1 LAQKIVEI
9 SKKEIQAKQKED
21 LIRVCN
27 SIIDAN
33 KLIRKIINAEN
44 NQVKVEKNLIE
55 KEIKLDETAE
65 LDKERQERIISELK
79 KRIQIIKKPVADIL
93 KQIEQEQNELA
104 NMSEL
109 IKNVKEINAKRIRD
123 SVIIIDEFE
132 KLKKNI
138 DNQDVICRNLIYF
151 SKGSFFS
158 KTEELIKG
166 KNIHIDHIGK
176 LSKLIIDEIESYNQ
190 TFRLLYNNV
199 LIPQKESTQE
209 KILWLCKQK
218 QEVNKDMNLLIRQL
232 EINRIKFMSNEYVTY
247 PCSIKTA
254 METIQ
259 GGILD
264 EKSGLSAFTKQM
276 RFGIANYPVSFIDF
290 MINDIED
297 KGTNEV
303 HKIAFIFDFH
313 DVVNNSFFTIQDNK
327 RILKFIPPQ
336 DPKMIIEE
344 AKKIS
349 GYFDGILKECDQK
362 FDEWIEEA
370 KKLDVNFQVKWDKQ
384 AKEMIFGEFA
394 KRWIRDMSSYEKNR
408 DVYGILTFY
417 EHIEDVQKF
426 NKQKFMEKIIE
437 LKRRYNDHVDK
448 INEFFTKS
456 RGQPIKN
463 GLFIAPRNSV
473 LYWERFFEEKKV
485 QPNVFYYDGDDL
497 KNGLNQALEECIILS
512 GQKKRDFIDVNLFL
526 MPEQIAVKK
535 GK

>member
-1 LAQKIVEI
+1 
-9 SKKEIQAKQKED
+9 
-21 LIRVCN
+21 
-27 SIIDAN
+27 
-33 KLIRKIINAEN
+33 
-44 NQVKVEKNLIE
+44 
-55 KEIKLDETAE
+55 
-65 LDKERQERIISELK
+65 
-79 KRIQIIKKPVADIL
+79 
-93 KQIEQEQNELA
+93 
-104 NMSEL
+104 
-109 IKNVKEINAKRIRD
+109 
-123 SVIIIDEFE
+123 
-132 KLKKNI
+132 
-138 DNQDVICRNLIYF
+138 
-151 SKGSFFS
+151 
-158 KTEELIKG
+158 
-166 KNIHIDHIGK
+166 
-176 LSKLIIDEIESYNQ
+176 
-190 TFRLLYNNV
+190 
-199 LIPQKESTQE
+199 
-209 KILWLCKQK
+209 
-218 QEVNKDMNLLIRQL
+218 
-232 EINRIKFMSNEYVTY
+232 
-247 PCSIKTA
+247 
-254 METIQ
+254 
-259 GGILD
+259 
-264 EKSGLSAFTKQM
+264 
-276 RFGIANYPVSFIDF
+276 
-290 MINDIED
+290 
-297 KGTNEV
+297 
-303 HKIAFIFDFH
+303 
-313 DVVNNSFFTIQDNK
+313 
-327 RILKFIPPQ
+327 
-336 DPKMIIEE
+336 MIIEE